1 MRAGRKKSMKFAKAV
16 VIKKEGES
24 MKRKIGSAIL
34 KGSMLLAAIFLMEG
48 SLYPVQAEEYS
59 TFGTFSPDHFPAA
72 AKEGE
77 TIEEESGALSLGEKI
92 SRFPGRMKRKRR
104 PQSFRIRQTV
114 QLLYPRHIK

>member
-92 SRFPGRMKRKRR
+92 SRFGTGNRIKRKSREN
-104 PQSFRIRQTV
+104 SFQGG
-114 QLLYPRHIK
+114 

>member
-1 MRAGRKKSMKFAKAV
+1 
-16 VIKKEGES
+16 

-92 SRFPGRMKRKRR
+92 SRFGTGNGLSGSPGKIPSRADEKETQATEL
-104 PQSFRIRQTV
+104 PDQAAAV

>member
-1 MRAGRKKSMKFAKAV
+1 MLPEFREWMRAGRKKSMKFAKAV

-77 TIEEESGALSLGEKI
+77 TIEEESGALSAWREK
-92 SRFPGRMKRKRR
+92 FPGLE
-104 PQSFRIRQTV
+104 PETD
-114 QLLYPRHIK
+114 